1 MLPGPARPDP
11 GAQPE
16 PFASAPGTVPTNS
29 TMRLLLPILL
39 ASASLPG
46 CALVVD
52 KTPEQ
57 GLGNVHFA
65 DEAALG
71 PYSALVMA
79 GEFVFVSGKIG
90 TRGLGFETEVNTAI
104 DAVQSELERVGLG
117 LRDVVSAT
125 VYLTDMQR
133 YAELNAIYA
142 ARFPAPYPARAC
154 VAVAALPAGAQVE
167 IQVVAR
173 RP

>member
-1 MLPGPARPDP
+1 
-11 GAQPE
+11 
-16 PFASAPGTVPTNS
+16 
-29 TMRLLLPILL
+29 MRAALAILL
-39 ASASLPG
+39 ALAALPA

-65 DEAALG
+65 DAAALG
-71 PYSALVMA
+71 PYSAMVTA
-79 GEFVFVSGKIG
+79 GELVFVSGKIG
-90 TRGLGFETEVNTAI
+90 RRGEGFETEVRTAI
-104 DAVQSELERVGLG
+104 DAVESELARLGLG